1 MQEVVETYFLD
12 VEENE
17 ELRNEF
23 KKSIDLLGFVIF
35 IVGGI

>member
-17 ELRNEF
+17 ELREF
-23 KKSIDLLGFVIF
+23 VKNVVQTCFKV
-35 IVGGI
+35 